1 MKNSYEEAEK
11 LLSWE
16 NELTY
21 EERVF
26 IRKINSGEE
35 KLDFVKH
42 SKIVKGIND
51 KMRILDDY
59 TKDELEEIKW
69 DLRDI
74 KRNNE
79 WEIDSRQDEIRKLE
93 SENSKIDEL
102 IYKIQHM

>member
-1 MKNSYEEAEK
+1 MENSYEEAKK
-11 LLSWE
+11 LLDWE
-16 NELTY
+16 SELTY

-35 KLDFVKH
+35 KLNFEKH
-42 SKIVKGIND
+42 SKIVKSINN
-51 KMRILDDY
+51 KMRVLEDY
-59 TKDELEEIKW
+59 SKDELEEIKW

-93 SENSKIDEL
+93 AENNKIDKL
-102 IYKIQHM
+102 IYKIQLM

>member
-102 IYKIQHM
+102 IYKIQLM